1 MPAPPPKEVL
11 PTKSTRDPL
20 LAKSA
25 SPGAAYGAP
34 VRRRPR
40 TPDSRSLC
48 PTDTLEPGERN
59 ATDPIRRT
67 RIPTS
72 RLVAKA
78 IARLQDSATIASSQ
92 KGQWFRVA

>member
-1 MPAPPPKEVL
+1 VFEEYLGRGRGYPEGFCFSPKQ
-11 PTKSTRDPL
+11 SQRGWGSD
-20 LAKSA
+20 
-25 SPGAAYGAP
+25 
-34 VRRRPR
+34 
-40 TPDSRSLC
+40 DC
-48 PTDTLEPGERN
+48 F

-78 IARLQDSATIASSQ
+78 IDRLQDSATIASSQ